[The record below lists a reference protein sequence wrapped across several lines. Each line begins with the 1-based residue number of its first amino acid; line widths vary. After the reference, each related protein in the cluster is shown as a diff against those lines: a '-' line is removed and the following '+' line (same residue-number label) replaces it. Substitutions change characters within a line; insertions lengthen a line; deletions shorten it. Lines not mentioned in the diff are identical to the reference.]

1 MPIRLILAQDHSFG
15 PDEIATLIAAFEETL
30 RVLGLVDREDP
41 LTLTTKS

>member
-15 PDEIATLIAAFEETL
+15 PDEIATL
-30 RVLGLVDREDP
+30 LVDREDP